1 MTSLLKYSSKNTLPR
16 LNRKVALRN
25 FRRTM
30 GNLEAEAKTDNNLEH
45 RVDIKEFMNNP
56 QGIYS
61 KKNVEELESKLKDV
75 GQLQRQYIDDIGVV
89 QTILAAPTND
99 IESIKM
105 ANAAALKHD
114 NMLSPDPTLIAA
126 QQTAKSLAE
135 KSEGRKKI
143 LRDRKRKMNR

>member
-1 MTSLLKYSSKNTLPR
+1 MSSLLKYSSKNTLSK

-30 GNLEAEAKTDNNLEH
+30 GNLESEAKADNNLEH
-45 RVDIKEFMNNP
+45 RVDMKEFMNNP

-61 KKNVEELESKLKDV
+61 KKNVVELESKLKDV
-75 GQLQRQYIDDIGVV
+75 GQLQRQYIDDIGVN
-89 QTILAAPTND
+89 QTILTAPTND
-99 IESIKM
+99 IELIKM
-105 ANAAALKHD
+105 ANALALKHD
-114 NMLSPDPTLIAA
+114 NMLSPDPALIAS

-135 KSEGRKKI
+135 KSEGRQKI